1 MSESAGSR
9 LARLLAL
16 VPWLLAHDGV
26 TIRETAQHFGV
37 TEAELERDLWLLV
50 VSGLPGHGPDQ
61 LVDIDFWD
69 DGVIHVIDPQTLD
82 RPLRLTP
89 EEAMTLLITLR
100 TLAQVPGIEDRVALH
115 GAMTK
120 IEAALGTAYDT
131 GSIPDVDMGVSS
143 DVVRIIDDALLSSGG
158 LQITYRSG
166 TRDDVTSR
174 VIAPMQV
181 EVVDGIAYLEAWCS
195 LAEGVRTF
203 RLDRIIAAEPA
214 VRPSAPQEEGTARG
228 PSRQSPPT
236 ESALIAVEPTDRWIA
251 DVHAGATTEGT
262 DAQGRTLVR
271 VPLHSREWGVGLVL
285 GLGGAAVVVSPPELV
300 TAVADRAALA
310 ASAYA
315 DDLG

>member
-26 TIRETAQHFGV
+26 TIRETADHFRV

-100 TLAQVPGIEDRVALH
+100 TLAQIPGIENRMALH
-115 GAMTK
+115 GAMAK
-120 IEAALGTAYDT
+120 IETALGTTVDS
-131 GSIPDVDMGVSS
+131 GSVPDVDLGLSREIGRV
-143 DVVRIIDDALLSSGG
+143 IDEALLSSGG

-174 VIAPMQV
+174 VIAPLQV
-181 EVVDGIAYLEAWCS
+181 EAVDGVAYLEAWCS
-195 LAEGVRTF
+195 QAEGVRTF
-203 RLDRIIAAEPA
+203 RLDRIITAEA
-214 VRPSAPQEEGTARG
+214 VDRPSAPQDGNVALG
-228 PSRQSPPT
+228 SSRTHPPT
-236 ESALIAVEPTDRWIA
+236 ESVLLAVEPTDRWIA

-262 DAQGRTLVR
+262 DDRGRTRVR
-271 VPLHSREWGVGLVL
+271 IPLYSREWCIGLVL
-285 GLGGAAVVVSPPELV
+285 GLGGAATVVSPPDLV

-310 ASAYA
+310 ASAYS

>member
-16 VPWLLAHDGV
+16 VPWLLAHDGA

-37 TEAELERDLWLLV
+37 TETELERDLWLLV

-100 TLAQVPGIEDRVALH
+100 TLAQVPGIPDRMALH
-115 GAMTK
+115 GAMAK
-120 IEAALGTAYDT
+120 IEAALGTAHDT
-131 GSIPDVDMGVSS
+131 DAVPDVDLGMSS
-143 DVVRIIDDALLSSGG
+143 EVGGIIDEALLTSGG
-158 LQITYRSG
+158 LEITYRSG
-166 TRDDVTSR
+166 TRDDVSTR
-174 VIAPMQV
+174 VIAPIQV

-203 RLDRIIAAEPA
+203 RLDRIIAAERAPRPPA
-214 VRPSAPQEEGTARG
+214 PRDEEQAVGAP
-228 PSRQSPPT
+228 RQIAPT

-262 DAQGRTLVR
+262 DAEGRTLVR

-285 GLGGAAVVVSPPELV
+285 GLGGAATVMSPPELV

>member
-16 VPWLLAHDGV
+16 VPWLLTHDGV
-26 TIRETAQHFGV
+26 TIGETAQHFGV

-115 GAMTK
+115 GAMAK
-120 IEAALGTAYDT
+120 IETALGTAHDS
-131 GSIPDVDMGVSS
+131 GSVPDVDLGLSREVG
-143 DVVRIIDDALLSSGG
+143 RIIDEALLTEGG

-166 TRDDVTSR
+166 TRDDVTIR
-174 VIAPMQV
+174 VIAPLQV
-181 EVVDGIAYLEAWCS
+181 EVVDGVAYLEAWCS

-203 RLDRIIAAEPA
+203 RLDRIITAQPA
-214 VRPSAPQEEGTARG
+214 DRPSAPPDDMEVRG
-228 PSRQSPPT
+228 PRQSPPA
-236 ESALIAVEPTDRWIA
+236 ESALLAVEPTDRWIA

-262 DAQGRTLVR
+262 DDVGRTLVR
-271 VPLHSREWGVGLVL
+271 VPLHSREWVIGLVL
-285 GLGGAAVVVSPPELV
+285 GLGGAATVVSPPELV

>member
-16 VPWLLAHDGV
+16 VPWLLAHDGA

-37 TEAELERDLWLLV
+37 TETELERDLWLLV

-100 TLAQVPGIEDRVALH
+100 TLAQVPGIPDRMALH
-115 GAMTK
+115 GAMAK
-120 IEAALGTAYDT
+120 IEAALGTAHDT
-131 GSIPDVDMGVSS
+131 DAVPDVDLGMSS
-143 DVVRIIDDALLSSGG
+143 EVGGIIDEALLTSGG
-158 LQITYRSG
+158 LEITYRSG
-166 TRDDVTSR
+166 TRDDVSTR
-174 VIAPMQV
+174 VIAPIQV

-214 VRPSAPQEEGTARG
+214 PRPPAPRDEEQAVGA
-228 PSRQSPPT
+228 PRQITPT

-262 DAQGRTLVR
+262 DAEGRTLVR

-285 GLGGAAVVVSPPELV
+285 GLGGAAIVMSPPELV

>member
-1 MSESAGSR
+1 MSESAGTR

-26 TIRETAQHFGV
+26 TIHETAQHFGV

-100 TLAQVPGIEDRVALH
+100 TLAQVPGIEDRLALH
-115 GAMTK
+115 SAMAK
-120 IEAALGTAYDT
+120 IETALGAPQDDA
-131 GSIPDVDMGVSS
+131 SLPEVDLGMPS
-143 DVVRIIDDALLSSGG
+143 DIGQMIDGALLSHGG
-158 LQITYRSG
+158 LEITYRSG
-166 TRDDVTSR
+166 TRDDVTHR
-174 VIAPMQV
+174 LIAPLQV
-181 EVVDGIAYLEAWCS
+181 DVVDGIAYLEAWCS

-203 RLDRIIAAEPA
+203 RLDRIISAAPA
-214 VRPSAPQEEGTARG
+214 ERPSAPQERIENLASTR
-228 PSRQSPPT
+228 SRRPT

-251 DVHAGATTEGT
+251 DVHAGSTTEGT
-262 DAQGRTLVR
+262 DADGRTLVR
-271 VPLHSREWGVGLVL
+271 LPLHSREWAVGLVL
-285 GLGGAAVVVSPPELV
+285 GLGGAAQVVSPPDLV
-300 TAVADRAALA
+300 TAVADRAVLA
-310 ASAYA
+310 AAAYA
-315 DDLG
+315 DDLR